1 MQQNSDVIPDNRTH
15 RRGMKGKKLYT
26 AWTNVTLSHSSN
38 VGASDKLNFFL
49 INLKFEIQSSTCV
62 TYSTERLLDVWEW
75 GCSCAKFT
83 WNSFKHMVREN
94 SFPKRTNRKI
104 QPNPNRRHEKCSLCS
119 KIYLNCV
126 KIHKLI

>member
-75 GCSCAKFT
+75 GCICAKFT
-83 WNSFKHMVREN
+83 WNSFQHMVREN
-94 SFPKRTNRKI
+94 SFPKKNEQKNSAKSI
-104 QPNPNRRHEKCSLCS
+104 QKTWKMQLVLKNLFELC
-119 KIYLNCV
+119 KNT
-126 KIHKLI
+126 